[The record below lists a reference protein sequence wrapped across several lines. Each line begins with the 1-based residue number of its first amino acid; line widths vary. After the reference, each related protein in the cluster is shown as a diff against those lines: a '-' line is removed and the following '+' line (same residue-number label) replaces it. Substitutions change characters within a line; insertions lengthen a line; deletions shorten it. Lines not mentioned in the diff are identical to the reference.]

1 MEELQEL
8 GFIGR
13 AEYIDRQESWVSS
26 EWKSL
31 NREFYTVV
39 VDDLLEFLWNYYL
52 PL

>member
-8 GFIGR
+8 GFIGT
-13 AEYIDRQESWVSS
+13 ADYIDSQDDWRNP

-31 NREFYTVV
+31 NREFFSVV
-39 VDDLLEFLWNYYL
+39 VDDVLDFLNEYYM

>member
-8 GFIGR
+8 GFIGT
-13 AEYIDRQESWVSS
+13 ADYIDSQDDWRNP

-39 VDDLLEFLWNYYL
+39 VDDVLDFLNEYYM